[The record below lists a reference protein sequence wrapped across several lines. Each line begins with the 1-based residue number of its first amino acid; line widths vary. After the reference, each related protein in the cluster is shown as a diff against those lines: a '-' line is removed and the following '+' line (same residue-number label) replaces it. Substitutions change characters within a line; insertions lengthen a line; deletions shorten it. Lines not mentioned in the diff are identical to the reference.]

1 MPTIPLMGYA
11 PDADSSILGVLT
23 NCSGVIPTTKGMK
36 GAPSPVSTPLAALAS
51 TCQGAVVV
59 TKLDGTSRF
68 FAGMSSAINEAGVS
82 TWSNVSATV
91 TALASSSRWRF
102 AQQGNVTLAV
112 NNTSTIQASTG
123 SAFTVLGSA
132 PVAALVEV
140 VNQFVIVANTS
151 VSTQTWQ
158 CSALGDYTNWTN
170 SIATQAVSGTLQGSP
185 GPITGLRRFGDSI
198 IAYKKNSMYF
208 GTYVGAPVVWNFVQ
222 IPGEAGAMSQEC
234 IVNIGTPE
242 NPKHIFMGNED
253 FYLFD
258 GGRPVPIGNNRLKV
272 KVFGELLQ
280 SRYYACTALHDKVNG
295 LVYFYYPVSDSVF
308 PDHCVVYNYRTDRW
322 GVDDRQIECTT
333 EYVSGSITYDTLG
346 NSYATYNDLPTSTY
360 DMAFLNA
367 SQAQPA
373 LFKTDHKAYT
383 LTGAAGSTSFTTGD
397 YGDDD
402 QFITVRRI
410 RPRFLTSPTSAALTS
425 FYRNNLGD
433 TLTTGSSANLVNG
446 SFDFLRDAR
455 WHRFQ
460 IDLVGNWEAPGF
472 SYDAERSGLE

>member
-1 MPTIPLMGYA
+1 MSALPFLGYA
-11 PDADSSILGVLT
+11 PDADPTILGVLT
-23 NCSGVIPTTKGMK
+23 NCSAVIPTTKGVK
-36 GAPSPVSTPLAALAS
+36 GAPSPITTPLAALAS
-51 TCQGAVVV
+51 TCQGACVV

-68 FAGMSSAINEAGVS
+68 FAGMSSQINEAGVS

-91 TALASSSRWRF
+91 YALSSTSRWRF

-112 NNTSTIQASTG
+112 NNTSTICASTG

-140 VNQFVIVANTS
+140 VNQFVIVANTLAS
-151 VSTQTWQ
+151 SQTWQ

-185 GPITGLRRFGDSI
+185 GPITGLKRFGDAV
-198 IAYKKNSMYF
+198 IAYKKGSMYF

-222 IPGEAGAMSQEC
+222 IPGEAGAMSQEA

-253 FYLFD
+253 FYVFD
-258 GGRPVPIGNNRLKV
+258 GSRPVPIGNNRLKV

-280 SRYYACTALHDKVNG
+280 SRYYACCALHDKVNG
-295 LVYFYYPVSDSVF
+295 LVYFYYPVSDSVW
-308 PDHCVVYNYRTDRW
+308 PDHCVVYNYRTDKW

-333 EYVSGSITYDTLG
+333 EYVSGSLTYDTLG
-346 NSYATYNDLPTSTY
+346 NSYATYDALPSSTY
-360 DMAFLNA
+360 DLAFLNA

-373 LFKTDHKAYT
+373 IFKTDHKAYT
-383 LTGAAGSTSFTTGD
+383 LSGASGSTSITTGD

-402 QFITVRRI
+402 KFITVRRV
-410 RPRFLTSPTSAALTS
+410 RPRFITAPTSAAITH
-425 FYRNNLGD
+425 FYRNSLGD
-433 TLTTGSSANLVNG
+433 SLTNGGSANLSSG
-446 SFDFLRDAR
+446 KFDVLRDAR

-460 IDLVGNWEAPGF
+460 IDFVGNWEAPGF
-472 SYDAERSGLE
+472 SYDAEDSGLE